1 MSESAVCILV
11 AVLCSAVQ
19 ALLGKAV
26 EIWALL
32 AGLAGQGGY
41 RIDEIRKTWTNMSFF
56 YFLSGSPAAGG

>member
-1 MSESAVCILV
+1 MSESAVCILA

-32 AGLAGQGGY
+32 AELGWAGWP
-41 RIDEIRKTWTNMSFF
+41 RRV
-56 YFLSGSPAAGG
+56 